1 MTARYTGHLRR
12 DATGAITGQIV
23 DSWGWVITLT
33 ATPSPEGGY
42 TLDGVLGETPD
53 LMRVPFADDAVKV

>member
-12 DATGAITGQIV
+12 DATGAITGELR
-23 DSWGWVITLT
+23 DFMGWVIALT
-33 ATPSPEGGY
+33 ATPSPEGGF

-53 LMRVPFADDAVKV
+53 LMRVPFADDVVKV